1 MTTTNEFLQR
11 IYLVSYVI
19 VCSLTKWTR
28 VGLSGNPITMFQ
40 WYFYHQRLAVWYHV
54 TSITCAIWMRRQLR
68 ARILSMWFLSTPNCL
83 INVIQKALSCSNH
96 LRAWLGLIWRIWRLT
111 WLHNRHL
118 CQHQLLRSLLHL
130 HPFSCSSNPFNP
142 LNLVGRAGPRRIR
155 ESFNATLL
163 HWRNCLT
170 EIKSTIILAPYA
182 QLTVIMSAKLRQM
195 WLRVKN
201 IVILIRA
208 CLECRSLIVRQ
219 PISLLATSG
228 CGQRLVA

>member
-1 MTTTNEFLQR
+1 
-11 IYLVSYVI
+11 
-19 VCSLTKWTR
+19 
-28 VGLSGNPITMFQ
+28 MFQ
-40 WYFYHQRLAVWYHV
+40 WYFYHQRLAVCYHV
-54 TSITCAIWMRRQLR
+54 TSSTCAIWMRRQLR

-83 INVIQKALSCSNH
+83 INVIQKALSNSNH

-163 HWRNCLT
+163 HRRNCLT
-170 EIKSTIILAPYA
+170 EIKNHNYPIPLCLFDSHYYDKRAT
-182 QLTVIMSAKLRQM
+182 SM
-195 WLRVKN
+195 WLRVKA

-208 CLECRSLIVRQ
+208 CLECWSLIVRQ